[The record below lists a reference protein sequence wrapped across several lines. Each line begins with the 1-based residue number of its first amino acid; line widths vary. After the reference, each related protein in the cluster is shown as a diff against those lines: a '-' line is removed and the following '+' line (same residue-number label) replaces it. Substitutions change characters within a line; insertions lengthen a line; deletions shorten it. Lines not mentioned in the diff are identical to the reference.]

1 MTLFLCCYTFR
12 GEVIREHHPAL
23 IQGQYSLTLETGWR
37 RSAFHRSSWVYFDVV
52 ATSKGTE
59 EDNDLVLALLL
70 LLGNIVLFPV
80 RGGGVCAPAQG
91 RGGATGTNVNHDE
104 VG

>member
-80 RGGGVCAPAQG
+80 RGGGSMCACA
-91 RGGATGTNVNHDE
+91 RERGATGTNVNHDE